1 MSASWFS
8 HDSNARNS
16 KKLIR
21 LRQRHGAA
29 GYGVYWMLI
38 ERLRD
43 EEGYVSDKDYEMI
56 AFDLRVD
63 VEIIRSVVED
73 FGLFEVSENGEYF
86 HAPGLDERMELK
98 DVRSDA
104 GKKGAA
110 KRWGKNA
117 DRMAQNGKSMAN
129 DMANEDFANSY
140 KEKKRKDKKEE
151 IRISSFSSPSSPS
164 PSVEVELSEDEE
176 QQEEILENF
185 FFRNWASP
193 NKEYERFI
201 AFNNTDT
208 RCWAK
213 MDRTQRQS
221 AVVLWK
227 QKPEQ
232 PPRFTQPMLLFWSK
246 IYGVMIDNNAPHQ
259 TLIHA
264 LSDNIRF
271 IEKDNEA
278 TIYCPEDVRDF
289 IEGNMENGFR
299 SAIQTFLFRPRGLNK
314 MTYQL
319 CQP

>member
-1 MSASWFS
+1 MNASWFS

-21 LRQRHGAA
+21 LRQRHGAS

-38 ERLRD
+38 ERLR
-43 EEGYVSDKDYEMI
+43 EEDGYTSDKDYEMI

-63 VEIIRSVVED
+63 VELIRSVVED
-73 FGLFEVSENGEYF
+73 FGLFEVSEDGRYF

-117 DRMAQNGKSMAN
+117 DRMAQDGKTMAN
-129 DMANEDFANSY
+129 DMANEDFANGI

-151 IRISSFSSPSSPS
+151 IRKDYFSSPSSPS
-164 PSVEVELSEDEE
+164 PSVEVESSEEE

-193 NKEYERFI
+193 NKEYERFV
-201 AFNNTDT
+201 AFNNTEN

-213 MDRTQRQS
+213 MDRTQRMS
-221 AVVLWK
+221 AAILWK

-232 PPRFTQPMLLFWSK
+232 PPRFTQQALAFWSR
-246 IYGVMIDNNAPHQ
+246 IYRAMAGNNAPH
-259 TLIHA
+259 TVLVHA
-264 LSDNIRF
+264 LSDNIKFYERRDEMEIF
-271 IEKDNEA
+271 
-278 TIYCPEDVRDF
+278 CPADVRDF

-299 SAIQTFLFRPRGLNK
+299 TVIQTYLFRPLGINK
-314 MTYQL
+314 MTYQICL
-319 CQP
+319 P